1 VTTNKKKFALT
12 ILVNVCSIFS
22 FLYLYAHEL
31 SPNITNLKVE
41 KNGVRI
47 EFVTNVEA
55 YITGVDFSMLDNTKG
70 HKNLEYYKKLRTLGE
85 TELSSVFLNNWNE
98 FTSLFTLVTE
108 DGRKLDKFFFSF
120 IEIEEIDNPK
130 VPRLGTIHFFVE
142 AFGVRSFT
150 FKASKKLGDII
161 LRQEGVENGVSQYLT
176 PGEKSVII
184 SNDKIESRTKVDIF
198 FDYILAGFYHILPK
212 GLDHILFVMGLLF
225 LTPKIAP
232 LVMQISIFTLAHTIT
247 LAMNSLGLVTIAA
260 GIVEPLIA
268 LSIVYI
274 AYENIYRPQLTK
286 YRIVT
291 IFLFGL
297 LHGLGFANVLK
308 TFGLPEENLILALF
322 GFNIGVEIG
331 QITIVLLGFIV
342 LTYIFKGIKRYRVY
356 VTLPGSLFIGIF
368 GLWWMFERMLVS

>member
-1 VTTNKKKFALT
+1 MTTNKIKFALA
-12 ILVNVCSIFS
+12 ILVNLFSIFS

-31 SPNITNLKVE
+31 SPNIANLKVE
-41 KNGVRI
+41 KNRVYI
-47 EFVTNVEA
+47 KFVTNLEA
-55 YITGVDFSMLDNTKG
+55 YITGVDFSMLDNTED
-70 HKNLEYYKKLRTLGE
+70 HNNLEYYKKLRTLGE
-85 TELSSVFLNNWNE
+85 TELSSVFLNNWDE
-98 FTSLFTLVTE
+98 FSSLFTLATE
-108 DGRKLDKFFFSF
+108 DGRKLDRFFFSF
-120 IEIEEIDNPK
+120 IEIEEIDNPD

-142 AFGVRSFT
+142 AFGINSFT

-184 SNDKIESRTKVDIF
+184 SNDKIERRTKVDIF
-198 FDYILAGFYHILPK
+198 IDYLLAGFYHILPK
-212 GLDHILFVMGLLF
+212 GIDHILFVMGLLF

-247 LAMNSLGLVTIAA
+247 LAMSSLGLVTLEAVV
-260 GIVEPLIA
+260 VEPLIA

-274 AYENIYRPQLTK
+274 AYENIFRPQLTK
-286 YRIVT
+286 YRIIT

-297 LHGLGFANVLK
+297 LHGLGFASVLK
-308 TFGLPEENLILALF
+308 AFGLPDENLILALF

-331 QITIVLLGFIV
+331 QLTIVLLGFII
-342 LTYIFKGIKRYRVY
+342 LTYLFKGKKRYRVY

-368 GLWWMFERMLVS
+368 GLWWMFERIFVS

>member
-1 VTTNKKKFALT
+1 MTTNKIKFALA

-31 SPNITNLKVE
+31 SPNIADLKVE
-41 KNGVRI
+41 KNGVHI
-47 EFVTNVEA
+47 KFVTNLEA
-55 YITGVDFSMLDNTKG
+55 YLTGVDFSTRDNTKG
-70 HKNLEYYKKLRTLGE
+70 HNNLEYYKKLRTLGE
-85 TELSSVFLNNWNE
+85 TELSSVFLNNWDE
-98 FTSLFTLVTE
+98 FTSLLTIATE
-108 DGRKLDKFFFSF
+108 DGRKLDRFFFSF
-120 IEIEEIDNPK
+120 IEIEEIDNLDI
-130 VPRLGTIHFFVE
+130 PRSGTIHFFVE
-142 AFGVRSFT
+142 AFGINSFT
-150 FKASKKLGDII
+150 FKASEKLGDII

-184 SNDKIESRTKVDIF
+184 SNDKMERRTKVDIF

-212 GLDHILFVMGLLF
+212 GIDHILFVMGLLF

-247 LAMNSLGLVTIAA
+247 LAMSSLGLVTLEAVV
-260 GIVEPLIA
+260 VEPLIA

-274 AYENIYRPQLTK
+274 AYENIFRPQLTK
-286 YRIVT
+286 YRIIT

-297 LHGLGFANVLK
+297 LHGLGFASVLK
-308 TFGLPEENLILALF
+308 AFGLPDENLILALF

-331 QITIVLLGFIV
+331 QLTIVLLGFII
-342 LTYIFKGIKRYRVY
+342 LTYLFKGKKRYRVY

-368 GLWWMFERMLVS
+368 GLWWMFERIFVS